1 MTSFS
6 VGTLL
11 VTLQVTLLV
20 TPLVTPLVTLAASL
34 SGSLP
39 PTEEGCTPV
48 LGVCFRG
55 EWQNELNE
63 ALIQCCPSVSRRR
76 MQNIIVP
83 EKTALVSADIDIN

>member
-6 VGTLL
+6 VGTLQ

-20 TPLVTPLVTLAASL
+20 TPLVTLLVTLAASL

-39 PTEEGCTPV
+39 PTEEGCRTPV

-55 EWQNELNE
+55 EW
-63 ALIQCCPSVSRRR
+63 
-76 MQNIIVP
+76 
-83 EKTALVSADIDIN
+83 